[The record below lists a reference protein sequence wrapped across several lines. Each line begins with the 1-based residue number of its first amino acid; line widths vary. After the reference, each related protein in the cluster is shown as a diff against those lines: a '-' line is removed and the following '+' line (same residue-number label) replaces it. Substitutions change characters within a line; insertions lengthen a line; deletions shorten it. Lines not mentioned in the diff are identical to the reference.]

1 MYLCRQKS
9 GEMNTRIITFGEIML
24 RLSVPRYRRFP
35 QTNSLNVG
43 FGGSE
48 ANVAV
53 ALANLGL
60 HSEFVTCL
68 PSNPIGKACLD
79 ELHCYG
85 VHTPHVV
92 TKPGRMGLYFMEE
105 AVAMRSSQVVYD
117 RAGTSFDSVA
127 PGDIDWEAVLASA
140 GWLHFSG
147 ITPAVAPAAADACLE
162 AVTTARRMGLTVSC
176 DINFRRNLW
185 TYGKRP
191 IEVMPDLLGC
201 CDVVFGTE
209 LEYKMAL
216 GIDMPRF
223 EAVDADYQMDLD
235 GYARAA
241 EEVNRLA
248 SRCTTIVFALRNT
261 LGANHHVLGGTLW
274 REGCLHAAKI
284 YDIDDVKDCVG
295 CGDAYVAGII
305 YGMTNGRDAR
315 ESLAL
320 GAAACALKN
329 TFLGDF
335 AQTTAEELERC
346 AREGIEWQ

>member
-1 MYLCRQKS
+1 MSKK
-9 GEMNTRIITFGEIML
+9 IVTFGEIML
-24 RLSVPRYRRFP
+24 RLSVPCYKRFP
-35 QTNSLNVG
+35 QANSFNVS

-53 ALANLGL
+53 SLANFGL
-60 HSEFVTCL
+60 HSEFLTCL
-68 PSNPIGKACLD
+68 PPNLIGKACLN
-79 ELHCYG
+79 ELHRYG

-92 TKPGRMGLYFMEE
+92 TKPGRMGLYYMEE

-127 PGDIDWEAVLASA
+127 PGDIDWEEVLAPV
-140 GWLHFSG
+140 GWFHFSG
-147 ITPAVAPAAADACLE
+147 ITPAVASTAADACLE
-162 AVTTARRMGLTVSC
+162 AVTTARRLGLTVSC

-185 TYGKRP
+185 TYGKQP
-191 IEVMPDLLGC
+191 IEVMPELLAH

-209 LEYKMAL
+209 LEYKKAL
-216 GIDMPRF
+216 GIDMPGF
-223 EAVDADYQMDLD
+223 KAVDTDYRMDLD

-241 EEVNRLA
+241 EDVNRLVPQ
-248 SRCTTIVFALRNT
+248 CTTIVFALRNT
-261 LGANHHVLGGTLW
+261 LGANHHLLGGTLW
-274 REGCLHAAKI
+274 RDGCLHVAKI
-284 YDIDDVKDCVG
+284 YNIDDVKDCVG

-305 YGMTNGRDAR
+305 YGMTNGRDAK

-335 AQTTAEELERC
+335 SQTTAEELENC
-346 AREGIEWQ
+346 I